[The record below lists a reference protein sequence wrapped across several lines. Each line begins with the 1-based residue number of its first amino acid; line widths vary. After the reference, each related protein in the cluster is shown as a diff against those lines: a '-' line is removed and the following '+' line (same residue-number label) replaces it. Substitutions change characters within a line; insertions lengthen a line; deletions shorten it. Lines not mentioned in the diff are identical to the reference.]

1 MEFKEIFF
9 TGHAIQRMF
18 ERNIDEDDIFSVITR
33 GEVIENYP
41 DDMPYPSHLI
51 FGNIGG
57 KPLHVVV
64 AFDGKAKTCYVVTVY
79 HPDPELWEADFKKR
93 RKT

>member
-1 MEFKEIFF
+1 MEFEKVFF

-18 ERNIDEDDIFSVITR
+18 ERNIGEEDILSVIQR

-51 FGNIGG
+51 LGNIRG
-57 KPLHVVV
+57 KPLHAVV
-64 AFDGKAKTCYVVTVY
+64 AFDSKSKTFYVVTVY
-79 HPDPELWEADFKKR
+79 YPDPELWEEDFKKR
-93 RKT
+93 RRA

>member
-1 MEFKEIFF
+1 MECKEIFF

-18 ERNIDEDDIFSVITR
+18 ERNIDEEDIIQVIKQ

-51 FGNIGG
+51 LGNTGG
-57 KPLHVVV
+57 KPLHVVA
-64 AFDGKAKTCYVVTVY
+64 AFDSKASVMLQTLLHNNFPGFYCKAVSETL
-79 HPDPELWEADFKKR
+79 H
-93 RKT
+93 

>member
-1 MEFKEIFF
+1 MECKEIFF

-18 ERNIDEDDIFSVITR
+18 ERNIDEEDIIQVIKQ

-51 FGNIGG
+51 LGNTGG
-57 KPLHVVV
+57 KPLHVVA
-64 AFDGKAKTCYVVTVY
+64 AFDSKARTCYIVTVY
-79 HPDPELWEADFKKR
+79 HPDPKFWEPDFRKR
-93 RKT
+93 RKS